1 MKKLFPEMPDVP
13 QNVANRAVRIIEK
26 HLKTHRVAR
35 ARDLPEEARIRLYRD
50 LRFFFD
56 SENRSPDDRLPKKSF
71 SLRGALSSFWE
82 KLEDFLSACESGR
95 LCSVL
100 AVAMWPTLG
109 ESALSGTPIQFA
121 GPRLCAGSD

>member
-26 HLKTHRVAR
+26 HLKTHRVSR
-35 ARDLPEEARIRLYRD
+35 TRDLPEEARIRLYRD

-56 SENRSPDDRLPKKSF
+56 GENRSPDERLPKKGF
-71 SLRGALSSFWE
+71 SLRGSLSSFWE

-95 LCSVL
+95 LSSGL
-100 AVAMWPTLG
+100 AVAVWPMPG
-109 ESALSGTPIQFA
+109 ESDMFGTQVRFA
-121 GPRLCAGSD
+121 GSRL

>member
-26 HLKTHRVAR
+26 HLRAHRVSR

-50 LRFFFD
+50 LRFYFD
-56 SENRSPDDRLPKKSF
+56 GENQTPDDRISKRGF

-82 KLEDFLSACESGR
+82 KLEDFLSACESA
-95 LCSVL
+95 SPV
-100 AVAMWPTLG
+100 PLG
-109 ESALSGTPIQFA
+109 PGLSLEF
-121 GPRLCAGSD
+121 S